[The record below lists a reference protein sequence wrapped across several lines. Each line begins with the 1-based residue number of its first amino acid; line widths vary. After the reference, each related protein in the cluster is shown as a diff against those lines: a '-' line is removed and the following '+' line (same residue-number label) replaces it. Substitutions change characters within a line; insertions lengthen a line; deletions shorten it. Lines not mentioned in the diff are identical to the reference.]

1 MGWGRKRPLGRVG
14 GVVLAAVVAL
24 ATAPEASG
32 QQQITTTGFVMDPNG
47 PVAAAPTVAKTSSTL
62 LTLAVRGERAVRLEA
77 DLDATATNWLGAK
90 LKRPMLKGQ
99 VLVAAADR
107 RGVFCAP
114 VKEGM
119 LYAVSPC
126 LTDADGDGR
135 FEALGTA
142 AFNSGSVDGLVVTDR
157 AAVLGV
163 RFSETTPL
171 ITPVAYTPVA
181 YSDGAAAEARLRW
194 SSSYRKDQAG
204 SGVVV
209 KLWLEASDASSGTG
223 VLSRTVEARLPEGS
237 GLVEV
242 EGVKVRVLGFEA
254 NGAMRFQIEGVTP
267 ARPVTLAFRPAPTTI
282 YIYY

>member
-1 MGWGRKRPLGRVG
+1 MRGTTHVKAAGVG
-14 GVVLAAVVAL
+14 LAAL
-24 ATAPEASG
+24 LMTAAWAASA
-32 QQQITTTGFVMDPNG
+32 QVLPTTTGFVMDPTG
-47 PVAAAPTVAKTSSTL
+47 PVSSEPATAKKGF
-62 LTLAVRGERAVRLEA
+62 TLATLSVRGERAVRLEA

-114 VKEGM
+114 VKEGVW
-119 LYAVSPC
+119 YSVSPC

-142 AFNSGSVDGLVVTDR
+142 AFNAGSVDGLVVTDR
-157 AAVLGV
+157 NAVLGV

-171 ITPVAYTPVA
+171 TAPVAYTSVA
-181 YSDGAAAEARLRW
+181 YREGAAAEARLKW
-194 SSSYRKDQAG
+194 SSSYKQNQPG
-204 SGVVV
+204 PGVIV
-209 KLWLEASDASSGTG
+209 KLWLEASDSSSGAG
-223 VLSRTVEARLPEGS
+223 ALSRTVEARLPEGT

-242 EGVKVRVLGFEA
+242 EGIKVRILGFEPT
-254 NGAMRFQIEGVTP
+254 GAMRYAIESAP
-267 ARPVTLAFRPAPTTI
+267 SAQPVTLAFRPAPATI

>member
-1 MGWGRKRPLGRVG
+1 MGWGQKWPLGRAG

-24 ATAPEASG
+24 ATAPTASG

-47 PVAAAPTVAKTSSTL
+47 PVAAMPAVAKKWSTL
-62 LTLAVRGERAVRLEA
+62 LTLSVRGERAVRLEA

-142 AFNSGSVDGLVVTDR
+142 AFNSGSVDGLVVTDKG
-157 AAVLGV
+157 AVLGV

-171 ITPVAYTPVA
+171 GAPVAYTPVA
-181 YSDGAAAEARLRW
+181 YGEGAAGEARLKW
-194 SSSYRKDQAG
+194 SSSFRRDQTG
-204 SGVVV
+204 PGVIV
-209 KLWLEASDASSGTG
+209 KLWLEASDSSSGTG

-237 GLVEV
+237 GLVEI
-242 EGVKVRVLGFEA
+242 EGIQVRVLGFEP
-254 NGAMRFQIEGVTP
+254 NGAMRYQIEGVTP
-267 ARPVTLAFRPAPTTI
+267 ARPVTLAFRPAPTVI

>member
-1 MGWGRKRPLGRVG
+1 MNSRWKWPMG
-14 GVVLAAVVAL
+14 LAALMLIA
-24 ATAPEASG
+24 ASAASA
-32 QQQITTTGFVMDPNG
+32 QVTVTTTGFVMDPN
-47 PVAAAPTVAKTSSTL
+47 AAVVTAPTIAKKWSTL
-62 LTLAVRGERAVRLEA
+62 LTLSVRGERAVRLEA

-90 LKRPMLKGQ
+90 LKRPMTKGQ

-114 VKEGM
+114 VKEGAW
-119 LYAVSPC
+119 YSVSPC

-157 AAVLGV
+157 GAVLGV

-171 ITPVAYTPVA
+171 AASVAYTPVA
-181 YSDGAAAEARLRW
+181 YSEGAAGAARLKW
-194 SSSYRKDQAG
+194 SSSYKPDQIG
-204 SGVVV
+204 PGVIV
-209 KLWLEASDASSGTG
+209 KLWLEASDSSSGTG
-223 VLSRTVEARLPEGS
+223 VLSRTVEARLPEGT

-242 EGVKVRVLGFEA
+242 EGITIRVLGFEP
-254 NGAMRFQIEGVTP
+254 NGAMRYQIEAVGS
-267 ARPVTLAFRPAPTTI
+267 AQPVTLAFRPAPTVL